1 MLQAA
6 AESVSLDLCLAE
18 RLVCTFR
25 SFPFAQIT
33 SHFNRL
39 LVGAG
44 FLQHNRHKPPVL
56 TASPILGAI

>member
-18 RLVCTFR
+18 RLDCTFR

-39 LVGAG
+39 LVARA
-44 FLQHNRHKPPVL
+44 FSNIIDTNRRS
-56 TASPILGAI
+56 SPHPQF